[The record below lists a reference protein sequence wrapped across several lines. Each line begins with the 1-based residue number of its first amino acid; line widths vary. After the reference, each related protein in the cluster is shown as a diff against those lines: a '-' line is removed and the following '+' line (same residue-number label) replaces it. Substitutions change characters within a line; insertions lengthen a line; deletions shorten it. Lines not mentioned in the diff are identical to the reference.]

1 MSIKLHR
8 RILGVVV
15 ATAVLAFSLQYESQS
30 VIALMPDEVINWNVV
45 AISVGSTDGKSGTQ
59 QSRIYAMVQIAVHD
73 ALNAIEHRYTSYA
86 YSQQEDPTAS
96 APAAISTAA
105 RDVLVDQ
112 LSSQAAVI
120 IDAAWNTSLGLIV
133 PGSAKDSGI
142 AIGHAS
148 AAAILALRRDD
159 GSAIVTPYTPGAE
172 PGQWRPTPNPIP
184 PNPAP
189 AADLLP
195 AAFPGWGNVLPF
207 ALRNGA
213 QFSPDGP
220 PALTSDQYTQDFDE
234 VKAIG
239 DQFSTLRT
247 AEQSTIAQFW
257 YELSPIGWNRI
268 ARNVAAASSLDSW
281 EHARLLALL
290 NIAEAD
296 AAIAIFHAKYLYN
309 FWRPVTAIREAD
321 TDGNDNTVSEA
332 DWNTYLNTPNHP
344 DYLSGHSTFGGAAAE
359 VLARFFGTD
368 DIAFTTT
375 SGAPFAGITRSFTSL
390 SQAAQE
396 NVDARIYAGIH
407 FRTACQDGLQV
418 GQKIGR
424 FIFKHYLQ
432 PAHSHG

>member
-1 MSIKLHR
+1 M
-8 RILGVVV
+8 
-15 ATAVLAFSLQYESQS
+15 
-30 VIALMPDEVINWNVV
+30 
-45 AISVGSTDGKSGTQ
+45 
-59 QSRIYAMVQIAVHD
+59 
-73 ALNAIEHRYTSYA
+73 
-86 YSQQEDPTAS
+86 
-96 APAAISTAA
+96 
-105 RDVLVDQ
+105 LVDQ
-112 LSSQAAVI
+112 LPPQAAL
-120 IDAAWNTSLGLIV
+120 IDTAWSTSLGLIA

-148 AAAILALRRDD
+148 AAAILALRSDD
-159 GSAIVTPYTPGAE
+159 GSAIVTSYTPGVE

-189 AADLLP
+189 AADLLA
-195 AAFPGWGNVLPF
+195 AAFPGWGNVIPF
-207 ALRNGA
+207 ALHNGA

-220 PALTSDQYTQDFDE
+220 PTLTSDRYAQDFDE
-234 VKAIG
+234 IKAIG
-239 DQFSTLRT
+239 EQFSTLRT

-268 ARNVAAASSLDSW
+268 ARNVAAAYSLDSW
-281 EHARLLALL
+281 EHARLLALV

-296 AAIAIFHAKYLYN
+296 AAIAVFHAKYRYN

-321 TDGNDNTVSEA
+321 TDGNDNTVSDA
-332 DWNTYLNTPNHP
+332 LWNTYLNTPNHP

-390 SQAAQE
+390 SQAAHE

-407 FRTACQDGLQV
+407 FRSACEDGIQV
-418 GQKIGR
+418 GQKIGK
-424 FIFKHYLQ
+424 FIFMHYLQ
-432 PAHSHG
+432 PATGTDETTDHANRHGRRLRRWSGSLRAARTKPERRRAALKRKEDRR